1 MLQSLK
7 FKRSTYDNN
16 TMEKFSDIQARASK
30 RKGGDEALAYLVSQ
44 PLPTSQ
50 VALIDDDLW
59 LEEFTRK
66 IFQSG
71 FYWSVINK
79 KWPGF
84 REVFWDF
91 NVSKLLM
98 MPTEML
104 EEKSAD
110 TRIVRNYTKVKT
122 IPVNASMIR
131 FSAQDHA
138 TGFGHFIADWPTND
152 IIGLWTW
159 LKKNGARLG
168 GNTGP
173 YALRAMGKDTF
184 LLSRD
189 VEGYLRAHR
198 HIDGGI
204 STKKSL
210 LAAQNF
216 FNEMQQ
222 QSSLSL
228 QEISQTVSYSVG
240 DNSVGFQ

>member
-1 MLQSLK
+1 
-7 FKRSTYDNN
+7 
-16 TMEKFSDIQARASK
+16 MEKFKDIQIRAQE
-30 RKGGDEALAYLVSQ
+30 RKGGKKALNFLLTK
-44 PLPTSQ
+44 PLSSEQ
-50 VALIDDDLW
+50 ISLIHDDLW

-84 REVFWDF
+84 REVFWNF

-122 IPVNASMIR
+122 IPHNASMIR
-131 FSAQDHA
+131 FSAEDQA
-138 TGFGHFIADWPTND
+138 SSFGHFIADWPSDD
-152 IIGLWTW
+152 IIGLWGW

-168 GNTGP
+168 GNTGQ

-189 VEGYLRAHR
+189 VEAYLRAHML
-198 HIDGGI
+198 IDGGLN
-204 STKKSL
+204 TKKSL
-210 LAAQNF
+210 NAAQTF

-222 QSSLSL
+222 QSGLSL
-228 QEISQTVSYSVG
+228 QEISQTVSFSVG